1 MNERVSE
8 FSIFFIE
15 SLAEKLNISAR
26 KVYNLLTKDTDLL
39 DSYIIPCYEP
49 LHTQSKNY
57 IINELLEVLKENGI
71 IAAPK
76 EK

>member
-1 MNERVSE
+1 MNERVLE
-8 FSIFFIE
+8 FSIFCIE
-15 SLAEKLNISAR
+15 SLAEKLNINAK

-57 IINELLEVLKENGI
+57 IINELIEVLKEKGVMI
-71 IAAPK
+71 
-76 EK
+76 